1 MLKGIKPN
9 PLKMNL
15 LAAFF
20 ILLLVATQSQAEE
33 IMFFADDHYK
43 SLGSPILA
51 ASAANPALQPGDC
64 ILKINLANLG
74 ELEELIPINQSGSR
88 EDIIREMKEEMK
100 GPDAKEI
107 NAALS
112 GSGPIIVTSGRRRI
126 GNLPAGEKE
135 LIDFNVSVMKNSSGW
150 HELILDLSYLR
161 QADVSVKNGEVF
173 PLDEAERQN
182 ITIDVFVSGDGEP
195 LKVFEARSSLYPGA
209 RDVLKAAIGNVGQ
222 EKLHNCSARLLAAP
236 PFHVETMQAALGD
249 LSPGSIVVADFLM
262 SVDGSA
268 KPQDYQMDCE
278 ICCRERCSSIPLT
291 LSLRQPALLERWALP
306 AVAGLVLAGLAAV
319 LIRRSGPFWPGR
331 RRRRT

>member
-1 MLKGIKPN
+1 
-9 PLKMNL
+9 MNL

-20 ILLLVATQSQAEE
+20 ALLLVATYSQAEE

-43 SLGSPILA
+43 SLGSPILM
-51 ASAANPALQPGDC
+51 ASAANPALQPGEN

-74 ELEELIPINQSGSR
+74 ELEELIPINQSGPG

-112 GSGPIIVTSGRRRI
+112 GSGPIIVTSGQRRI

-135 LIDFNVSVMKNSSGW
+135 LIDFNVSVMKNASGW
-150 HELILDLSYLR
+150 HELILDLSYLK
-161 QADVSVKNGEVF
+161 QADVSVRNGEVF

-182 ITIDVFVSGDGEP
+182 ITIDVFVPGDGGP
-195 LKVFEARSSLYPGA
+195 LKLFEARSSLYPGA
-209 RDVLKAAIGNVGQ
+209 RDSLKAAIGNVGQ

-236 PFHVETMQAALGD
+236 PFHVETIQAALGD
-249 LSPGSIVVADFLM
+249 LSPGSILVADFLL
-262 SVDGSA
+262 SVDEDS

-278 ICCRERCSSIPLT
+278 ICCKERCSSIPLT
-291 LSLRQPALLERWALP
+291 LTLQQPGALERWALP
-306 AVAGLVLAGLAAV
+306 AVAGLVLAGLAAI
-319 LIRRSGPFWPGR
+319 LIRSRPFWLGR